1 MYNKVK
7 VDDSF
12 WTLEDG
18 KEVSIALQKVRDLAT
33 GGVGGPGGGRG
44 WKGGGGGVRRGVTFA
59 SACHLVILAVYL
71 SSGTRRYG
79 ML

>member
-18 KEVSIALQKVRDLAT
+18 KEINVALQKV
-33 GGVGGPGGGRG
+33 
-44 WKGGGGGVRRGVTFA
+44 
-59 SACHLVILAVYL
+59 
-71 SSGTRRYG
+71 SSRKIAYI
-79 ML
+79 

>member
-18 KEVSIALQKVRDLAT
+18 KDISIALQKVRQRVLT
-33 GGVGGPGGGRG
+33 
-44 WKGGGGGVRRGVTFA
+44 TLEF
-59 SACHLVILAVYL
+59 SALLLEH
-71 SSGTRRYG
+71 
-79 ML
+79 

>member
-18 KEVSIALQKVRDLAT
+18 KEISIALQKVS
-33 GGVGGPGGGRG
+33 
-44 WKGGGGGVRRGVTFA
+44 KKA
-59 SACHLVILAVYL
+59 SPVYRVLVV
-71 SSGTRRYG
+71 
-79 ML
+79 

>member
-18 KEVSIALQKVRDLAT
+18 KEISIALQKVNEKRSLT
-33 GGVGGPGGGRG
+33 TVER
-44 WKGGGGGVRRGVTFA
+44 V
-59 SACHLVILAVYL
+59 CE
-71 SSGTRRYG
+71 
-79 ML
+79 

>member
-18 KEVSIALQKVRDLAT
+18 KEVSIALQKVSARAGLFAKGC
-33 GGVGGPGGGRG
+33 GG
-44 WKGGGGGVRRGVTFA
+44 
-59 SACHLVILAVYL
+59 
-71 SSGTRRYG
+71 
-79 ML
+79 